1 MQQNTPQKAPGTLN
15 ICSFLP
21 DLWCS
26 KVVDRTR
33 SAIVIFWKISIS
45 EYVLWFCRLNANDM
59 DRALSGYEILV
70 HVAKHSDAI
79 ITYADTLTVRA
90 SLLTALPHLCQDSHT
105 IRTFTVWHSCYCAPA
120 GTDAT
125 LAVAVRCSRAT
136 LATAAFLASGWLL
149 TAEQCCLTR
158 HTRGMAV

>member
-1 MQQNTPQKAPGTLN
+1 M
-15 ICSFLP
+15 
-21 DLWCS
+21 
-26 KVVDRTR
+26 
-33 SAIVIFWKISIS
+33 IFWKISIS

-105 IRTFTVWHSCYCAPA
+105 IRTFYC
-120 GTDAT
+120 
-125 LAVAVRCSRAT
+125 V
-136 LATAAFLASGWLL
+136 AFLLL
-149 TAEQCCLTR
+149 CTCRYRCDTCSSCALQ
-158 HTRGMAV
+158 